1 MSAEVPVVFARWE
14 RFVAWLFDRTEKFPK
29 RVAFTFRMRIDNLA
43 LDVFERLVEAR
54 YQRDREPT
62 LRRVN
67 LDIEK
72 LRLLLR
78 ALKPRRHRPAPASC
92 WFRQP
97 PIMRPLSH
105 EQKILDDKAFE
116 HACGELAVERRWER
130 SCKPFSAQPEASG
143 TCPR

>member
-1 MSAEVPVVFARWE
+1 M
-14 RFVAWLFDRTEKFPK
+14 
-29 RVAFTFRMRIDNLA
+29 
-43 LDVFERLVEAR
+43 EAR

-78 ALKPRRHRPAPASC
+78 
-92 WFRQP
+92 
-97 PIMRPLSH
+97 LSH

-116 HACGELAVERRWER
+116 HACGELAVVWRMIGGWRNQQLAGAGR
-130 SCKPFSAQPEASG
+130 
-143 TCPR
+143 

>member
-14 RFVAWLFDRTEKFPK
+14 RFVAWLLDRTEKFPR
-29 RVAFTFRMRIDNLA
+29 RVAFTFRTRIDNLA

-62 LRRVN
+62 LRRIN

-78 ALKPRRHRPAPASC
+78 
-92 WFRQP
+92 
-97 PIMRPLSH
+97 LSH
-105 EQKILDDKAFE
+105 EQRILDDKAFA
-116 HACGELAVERRWER
+116 HACGELAVVGRMIGGWRNQQLAGVSR
-130 SCKPFSAQPEASG
+130 
-143 TCPR
+143 